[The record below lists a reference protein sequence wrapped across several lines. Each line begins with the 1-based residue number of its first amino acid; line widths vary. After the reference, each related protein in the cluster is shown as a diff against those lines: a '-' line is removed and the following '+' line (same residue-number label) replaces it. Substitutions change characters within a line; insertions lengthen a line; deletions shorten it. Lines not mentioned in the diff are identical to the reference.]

1 VFIFVWALIVAYV
14 IGSDLKP
21 ELSRLALLAFS
32 GYLLSFGVYVLNSL
46 SDLKEDRINAPNR
59 PLPAGKVTVTEAK
72 IIIISTILGSLLLSA
87 FISVPTVALYSVCL
101 FLGLAYSI
109 PRIRAKRFFQFKIII
124 PVSGAAVF
132 SLAGG
137 SAAQIEN
144 PAIFYAAITF
154 ALFAMVTLLLGDIA
168 DVRGDFIAGIISL
181 PMVIGEKKSVYII
194 TLIPLVLCGMGAIL
208 FVFGIMNFLFPLA
221 ILGIS
226 IYTILNLRKLLDN
239 HDNKI
244 IPLVKSRMR
253 YVHLILQVS
262 FILGLLVL

>member
-1 VFIFVWALIVAYV
+1 
-14 IGSDLKP
+14 
-21 ELSRLALLAFS
+21 LALLAFS

-72 IIIISTILGSLLLSA
+72 IVIVASIFSSLLLSA
-87 FISVPTVALYSVCL
+87 FISVPTVALYGVSL

-109 PRIRAKRFFQFKIII
+109 PRIRAKRFFQFKIIV

-137 SAAQIEN
+137 SAAQIQN
-144 PAIFYAAITF
+144 PTIFFAAISF
-154 ALFAMVTLLLGDIA
+154 ALFSMATLLLGDIA
-168 DVRGDFIAGIISL
+168 DVKGDSIAGIISL
-181 PMVIGEKKSVYII
+181 PMVIGEKKSVYLIA
-194 TLIPLVLCGMGAIL
+194 LIPLVLCGIGAFL
-208 FVFGIMNFLFPLA
+208 FVFGIMNFLFPVV

-226 IYTILNLRKLLDN
+226 IYMIINLRKLLDGR
-239 HDNKI
+239 DRKV
-244 IPLVKSRMR
+244 IPRVKSRMR
-253 YVHLILQVS
+253 YVSLILQVS